1 MAIFSVIEIGL
12 FPDLFLLVNSV
23 VGLGIGNLVALII
36 LSYRPAILS
45 AVETLLSTDGLYAIV
60 GNPFSD
66 IYKKAGAAAAGL
78 QGWKTY

>member
-1 MAIFSVIEIGL
+1 MAIFSVIETGL
-12 FPDLFLLVNSV
+12 FPDLFLLVNSI

-36 LSYRPAILS
+36 LSYRPTILS

-66 IYKKAGAAAAGL
+66 VYKKAGAAAAGL
-78 QGWKTY
+78 

>member
-1 MAIFSVIEIGL
+1 MAIFSVIETGL
-12 FPDLFLLVNSV
+12 FPDLFLLVNSI

-45 AVETLLSTDGLYAIV
+45 VVETLLSTDGLYAIV

-66 IYKKAGAAAAGL
+66 VYKKAGAATAGL
-78 QGWKTY
+78 

>member
-1 MAIFSVIEIGL
+1 MAIFSVIETGL

-36 LSYRPAILS
+36 LSYRPAILL

-66 IYKKAGAAAAGL
+66 VYKKAGAAAAGL
-78 QGWKTY
+78 

>member
-1 MAIFSVIEIGL
+1 MAIFSVIETGL

-66 IYKKAGAAAAGL
+66 VYKKAGAVAAGL
-78 QGWKTY
+78 